1 MEWLRLK
8 TEKTVTKGKKVQES
22 IKTNI
27 RVKFKSPQIKTKR
40 KRATTLSICLKR
52 AKPKEIVKMK
62 ITNVLNQ
69 EIKAGVWVI
78 KVIAVIKWRKLREK
92 LRKTSLLM
100 IRPNH
105 ATKLIRINK
114 FNKVV
119 NVFRNLL
126 RCKI

>member
-1 MEWLRLK
+1 M
-8 TEKTVTKGKKVQES
+8 S
-22 IKTNI
+22 
-27 RVKFKSPQIKTKR
+27 
-40 KRATTLSICLKR
+40 
-52 AKPKEIVKMK
+52 
-62 ITNVLNQ
+62 
-69 EIKAGVWVI
+69 

-119 NVFRNLL
+119 NVFRNPLK
-126 RCKI
+126 CKI